1 MPPRVAIAFERL
13 PAWPASM
20 SLMPLCAPW
29 HTAGADGWETAKWT
43 SYGANIASTRK
54 AQGEGFDDALLL
66 AVMDRSKLKKLTA
79 KIVSSRRLTY
89 ESEAARKTRESIE
102 HIRKRAIDFQEAD
115 ANSDNEVRI

>member
-1 MPPRVAIAFERL
+1 MACSERAVSSRRLLAVDDDALLADVAR
-13 PAWPASM
+13 
-20 SLMPLCAPW
+20 SLQPLLLAV
-29 HTAGADGWETAKWT
+29 D
-43 SYGANIASTRK
+43 
-54 AQGEGFDDALLL
+54 DDALLL
-66 AVMDRSKLKKLTA
+66 PFMDRSKLKKLTA